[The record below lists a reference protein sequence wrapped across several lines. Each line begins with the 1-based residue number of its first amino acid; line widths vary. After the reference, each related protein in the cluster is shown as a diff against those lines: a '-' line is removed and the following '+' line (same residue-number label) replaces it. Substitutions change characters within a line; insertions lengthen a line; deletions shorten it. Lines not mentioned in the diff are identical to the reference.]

1 MTHLRI
7 WKFRPAAG
15 REVEFARAYGDTGA
29 WPALFA
35 KGEGYIGTTL
45 LRPAKPGGWWM
56 TIDRW
61 ERARP
66 CWMSRR
72 SKQPSSAT
80 PLAQK
85 PGAAFTLIAV
95 NSQLHGAWQRSH
107 GAKRFA

>member
-1 MTHLRI
+1 MAVRAKRGRPFLTHLRI

-61 ERARP
+61 ESAARFEAFQQQLGDRYRALDVELEG
-66 CWMSRR
+66 
-72 SKQPSSAT
+72 
-80 PLAQK
+80 LAGDEQFV
-85 PGAAFTLIAV
+85 GAFEED
-95 NSQLHGAWQRSH
+95 
-107 GAKRFA
+107 